1 MSMQPLAV
9 VGTGLVTSVGLS
21 APAACAAIRA
31 GLTNPVQTHF
41 VDAAGEMLMSHA
53 VPLDRPLRGREKLAH
68 MAAMVIAESL
78 GQIPRED
85 WKRIALLLC
94 VAERTR
100 PGRMEGL
107 EDDFFSEV
115 CALLDNAEFAPD
127 SGVIPHGRVSATVA
141 LLQARK
147 FLYESKATT
156 AVLIAAADSLIAWP
170 TLRVLQTQDRLLN
183 ALNSNGFI
191 PGEAASAVLVS
202 RPTAGDRLTIT
213 GLGFATEA
221 ASIESEEPLRAD
233 GLARAITLALQ
244 DAGCQ
249 MHDIDFRITDIAG
262 EQYYFKEAA
271 LAFSRTLRQRK
282 EEFDIWHPAECI
294 GEVGCAIGPAMLAV
308 AEMSG
313 RKAYAPGP
321 SMLVHASNDAGQRS
335 AIVARYEVG

>member
-1 MSMQPLAV
+1 MSAQPLAV

-41 VDAAGEMLMSHA
+41 IDAAGEMLMSHP
-53 VPLDRPLRGREKLAH
+53 VQLDRPLRGREKLAH
-68 MAAMVIAESL
+68 MAAMAIAESL
-78 GQIPRED
+78 GQVPRED
-85 WKRIALLLC
+85 WKQIPLLLC

-107 EDDFFSEV
+107 EDGFFGEV
-115 CALLDNAEFAPD
+115 CALLDDAEFAPD
-127 SGVIPHGRVSATVA
+127 SGLIPHGRVSAAVA
-141 LLQARK
+141 LLQARRV
-147 FLYESKATT
+147 LYESKAT
-156 AVLIAAADSLIAWP
+156 AVVIAAADSLIAWP
-170 TLRVLQTQDRLLN
+170 TLQALQARDRLLN
-183 ALNSNGFI
+183 TLNSNGFI

-202 RPTAGDRLTIT
+202 RPAAGSRLTIT
-213 GLGFATEA
+213 GLGFATES

-249 MHDIDFRITDIAG
+249 MHDIDFRIADISG

-271 LAFSRTLRQRK
+271 LAFSRTLRRRK

-321 SMLVHASNDAGQRS
+321 SMLVHASSDAGQRS